1 MSILFQPANVGSL
14 ELKNR
19 LIRSATCEWMA
30 AEDGKATLTLAS
42 FYNEL
47 AQGGVGLIISGHLYV
62 RADGQ
67 TSPGQVGIHEEGF
80 VLPLMSLADAV
91 HREDSKIVGQI
102 NHSGR
107 QANPELTGESP
118 LAPSA
123 LPTDPEGQPPR
134 ELKGAEIIDLVMAYG
149 QAARR
154 VKQASFDGVQ
164 LHGAHGFLIN
174 QFLSPYTNRRSD
186 NWGGSFENRLNF
198 LGAVSSEVRAQVGPD
213 FPVWIK
219 LGVQDFVEGG
229 LSLSDGLEIVR
240 RLEGLGL
247 DALEISGGISGD
259 RYTSVRKGIKSPED
273 EAYFLPWARE
283 ARKATKLPIILVG
296 GMRSP
301 QVMESVLEEGAA
313 DFISMSRPLIRQ
325 PDLPKRLQ
333 AGESSEC
340 ISCNKC
346 LKRRDASVRCWVLHP
361 D

>member
-1 MSILFQPANVGSL
+1 MSILFQPGNAGSL

-42 FYNEL
+42 FYGEL
-47 AQGGVGLIISGHLYV
+47 ARGGVGLIITGHLYV

-67 TSPGQVGIHEEGF
+67 ANYGQVGIHGDEF
-80 VLPLMSLADAV
+80 VLPLMSLADAT
-91 HREDSKIVGQI
+91 HRENCKIIAQI
-102 NHSGR
+102 NHGGR
-107 QANPELTGESP
+107 QANPELTGGRP
-118 LAPSA
+118 PAPSA
-123 LPTDPEGQPPR
+123 VPVGPEGPPPR
-134 ELKGAEIIDLVMAYG
+134 ELKGAEIVELVMAYG

-154 VKQASFDGVQ
+154 AKQASFDGVQ
-164 LHGAHGFLIN
+164 LHGAHGYLIN
-174 QFLSPYTNRRSD
+174 QFLSPCTNHRSD
-186 NWGGSFENRLNF
+186 NWGGGFENRLNF

-219 LGVQDFVEGG
+219 LGMQDFVEGG
-229 LSLSDGLEIVR
+229 LSLKDGIEIVR
-240 RLEGLGL
+240 RLEGLGI
-247 DALEISGGISGD
+247 DAVEISGGISGE
-259 RYTSVRKGIKSPED
+259 RHTSTRKGIKKPED

-283 ARKATKLPIILVG
+283 ARKVTKLPIILVG

-301 QVMESVLEEGAA
+301 RVMESVLEEGAA
-313 DFISMSRPLIRQ
+313 DFISLSRPLIRQ
-325 PDLPKRLQ
+325 PDLPGRLQ

-346 LKRRDASVRCWVLHP
+346 LSRRDASLRCWELHP

>member
-1 MSILFQPANVGSL
+1 MSILFQPGNIGSL

-30 AEDGKATLTLAS
+30 HEDGKATLTLAS

-47 AQGGVGLIISGHLYV
+47 ARGGVGLIITGHLYV

-67 TSPGQVGIHEEGF
+67 ASYGQVGIYDDDL
-80 VLPLMSLADAV
+80 VLPLMALADAV
-91 HREDSKIVGQI
+91 HREHGKIVAQI
-102 NHSGR
+102 NHGGR
-107 QANPELTGESP
+107 QANPKLTGETP
-118 LAPSA
+118 AAPSA
-123 LPTDPEGQPPR
+123 VPVGPDSQPPR
-134 ELKGAEIIDLVMAYG
+134 ELKGAEIVDLVMAYG

-164 LHGAHGFLIN
+164 LHGAHGYLIN
-174 QFLSPYTNRRSD
+174 QFLSPYANRRSD
-186 NWGGSFENRLNF
+186 NWGGGFENRLNF

-219 LGVQDFVEGG
+219 LGMRDFVEGG
-229 LSLSDGLEIVR
+229 LSLSDGIEIVR
-240 RLEGLGL
+240 RLEGLGI
-247 DALEISGGISGD
+247 DAIEISGGISGD
-259 RYTSVRKGIKSPED
+259 RHTSTRKGIKKPED

-283 ARKATKLPIILVG
+283 ARKATNLPIILVG

-301 QVMESVLEEGAA
+301 QVMERVLEEGAA
-313 DFISMSRPLIRQ
+313 DFISMSRPLVRQ
-325 PDLPKRLQ
+325 PDLPERLQ

-346 LKRRDASVRCWVLHP
+346 LDRRDASLRCWELHP